1 MQQLYVASP
10 KPQHNTEVLIFQ
22 RQLNTIR
29 SVLLHNLPIVRE
41 DGYYGVETAKAV
53 KAFQQA
59 CNISADGVLGP
70 QTQACIMQKLR
81 EMPSISA
88 APLQCTIGPAPSK
101 YSIGPAPAPVQLE
114 ESSLTSSISDIVKKA
129 ADGFSHAADVLR
141 NASKQAAEQ
150 LAHLQKYQNST
161 KISKADIENIMKSM
175 MKKPSIQEIRENVKK
190 EVMDEL
196 REMTRG
202 NNYHTHYKGD
212 KRSLIKSRQ
221 ISDAQRQL
229 AKGPNS
235 QTISIINQRVAKQV
249 VDKCAKELRSVQFDK
264 IISQGIG
271 KITKVPKGGG
281 TVLAAVMLLPLGIHV
296 GELCIN
302 LITNNPIEQNVRDIA
317 ADLVELAV
325 GVLIGLAI
333 TALVSVFI
341 TGGWAVLVVV
351 IVGIIIALLLSFFFD
366 DEDNTW
372 SDKIV
377 NWIYET
383 YLHLSNSIQLKKC
396 KFIDSPMDLPIDSP
410 NPNHLNY
417 YA

>member
-10 KPQHNTEVLIFQ
+10 KPQYNAEVLIFQ

-29 SVLLHNLPIVRE
+29 NTLLHNLPIIKE

-59 CNISADGVLGP
+59 CNISADGKLGP

-88 APLQCTIGPAPSK
+88 AP
-101 YSIGPAPAPVQLE
+101 APVQLE
-114 ESSLTSSISDIVKKA
+114 GPSLTSNISNIVKKA
-129 ADGFSHAADVLR
+129 TKVFSDLAQSLQL
-141 NASKQAAEQ
+141 ASDQAAKQ
-150 LAHLQKYQNST
+150 LANLQQKYQNGT
-161 KISKADIENIMKSM
+161 NISKADIQNIMKSM
-175 MKKPSIQEIRENVKK
+175 WQKPSIQKIRENVKK
-190 EVMDEL
+190 EVMDEI
-196 REMTRG
+196 RAMTRG

-281 TVLAAVMLLPLGIHV
+281 TVLTVVTLFPLCIHV
-296 GELCIN
+296 GELCYN
-302 LITNNPIEQNVRDIA
+302 LRTNNPIEQNIRDIA

-333 TALVSVFI
+333 AALVSAFI
-341 TGGWAVLVVV
+341 TGGWAVLVILV
-351 IVGIIIALLLSFFFD
+351 IGIIIGLLLSFFFD

-372 SDKIV
+372 SEKIV

-383 YLHLSNSIQLKKC
+383 YQNLSRSIHLK
-396 KFIDSPMDLPIDSP
+396 KFIDSPIDLPIDSP